1 MRLCRYSQ
9 QSQPFTFLVDSDVQG
24 IYGDASALEGLTI
37 LYVIRYSGYA
47 CKQQQKTTTTEVAFF
62 LHPWT
67 AVLPKF

>member
-47 CKQQQKTTTTEVAFF
+47 YKQQQRKQVAS
-62 LHPWT
+62 
-67 AVLPKF
+67 VSDN

>member
-47 CKQQQKTTTTEVAFF
+47 CKQQQRKQVGSESDN
-62 LHPWT
+62 
-67 AVLPKF
+67 